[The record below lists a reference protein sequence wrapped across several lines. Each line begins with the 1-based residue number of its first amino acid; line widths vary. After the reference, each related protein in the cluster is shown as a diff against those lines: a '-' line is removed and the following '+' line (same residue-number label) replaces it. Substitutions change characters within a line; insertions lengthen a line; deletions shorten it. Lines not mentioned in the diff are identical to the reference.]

1 MSQSSLPA
9 TSPASTTFARST
21 RTTLHPEVI
30 HQQRHRQSRR
40 KMIPA
45 EVTNKEQS
53 SPGGSSGGI
62 DRAKPDGA
70 PQCAATITAPDPRLC
85 QAPPQAT
92 DAGFPRLQELI
103 QSLPLE
109 LFDQIRETVYE
120 LAFCP
125 GFAFPHRQNSQGTY
139 EWNGTVYNTTRPQ
152 LLRVSKAVSESYQT
166 KIFSEN
172 IFVVGP
178 GQPDRTLRFLGLTY
192 PLPIRRAH
200 ASFSYRDLGEDWAA
214 QLPIGVAPPSEEDS
228 ANTPYLKWKIRRAA
242 FNGKPEQSY
251 CAAQARLIGLWTAK
265 YCRLM
270 QLPLEELTLD
280 FTECYGGCNE
290 WLGNFVAKFIR
301 VRSPPARSSLRV
313 IAPDDGKRLYI
324 HDMLSKPSR

>member
-1 MSQSSLPA
+1 
-9 TSPASTTFARST
+9 
-21 RTTLHPEVI
+21 
-30 HQQRHRQSRR
+30 
-40 KMIPA
+40 MIPA
-45 EVTNKEQS
+45 EAINKGQS
-53 SPGGSSGGI
+53 SPSESSGGS
-62 DRAKPDGA
+62 DRANPDGA
-70 PQCAATITAPDPRLC
+70 SHCAATITASDTHLRPASL
-85 QAPPQAT
+85 QAT

-139 EWNGTVYNTTRPQ
+139 EWNGTVYNTILPQ
-152 LLRVSKAVSESYQT
+152 LLRISKDVRESYQT

-178 GQPDRTLRFLGLTY
+178 GQTDRTLRFLGLGERRH

-200 ASFSYRDLGEDWAA
+200 ASFSYRDLGEDWAE

-228 ANTPYLKWKIRRAA
+228 ANPPYLKRKIRRAA

-251 CAAQARLIGLWTAK
+251 CAAQARLIGLWIAK
-265 YCRLM
+265 YGRLS

-290 WLGNFVAKFIR
+290 WLGSYVAKMVR
-301 VRSPPARSSLRV
+301 VGSPPARSSLRV
-313 IAPDDGKRLYI
+313 IAPDDGERLYI
-324 HDMLSKPSR
+324 HDILSKPSR